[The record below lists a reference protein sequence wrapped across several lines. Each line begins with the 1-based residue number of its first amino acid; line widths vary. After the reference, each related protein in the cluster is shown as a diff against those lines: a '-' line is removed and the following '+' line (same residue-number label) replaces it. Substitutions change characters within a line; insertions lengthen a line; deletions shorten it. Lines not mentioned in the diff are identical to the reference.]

1 MSQENATSKQ
11 PLIRYVNRQ
20 QISWRAVDVE
30 QLISE
35 DHPARAIWTLVG
47 RLDLRQFYENIES
60 SAEEGGR
67 PAIDPQLLISLW
79 VYAYSR
85 GIGSARE
92 IERRC
97 EYDPAFQW
105 LTGIEPV
112 NYHTL
117 ADFRVEQGKE
127 LHQLFS
133 DLLGV
138 LSAERLI
145 TLEEVMQDG
154 TKIQAQA
161 SGKTFRREK
170 TLREHV
176 ERAQLQV
183 EALRD
188 PLAEPAV
195 DRRQQAARERA
206 SREKRERLE
215 QALANWKSCARRRRR
230 RKKNARHARAQV
242 IPRRV

>member
-1 MSQENATSKQ
+1 MSDEQCCYSYTAQSLAHSFPALCRVGVGLN
-11 PLIRYVNRQ
+11 
-20 QISWRAVDVE
+20 DV
-30 QLISE
+30 
-35 DHPARAIWTLVG
+35 
-47 RLDLRQFYENIES
+47 
-60 SAEEGGR
+60 
-67 PAIDPQLLISLW
+67 LL
-79 VYAYSR
+79 
-85 GIGSARE
+85 G
-92 IERRC
+92 
-97 EYDPAFQW
+97 PQW
-105 LTGIEPV
+105 LTGMEPV

-133 DLLGV
+133 GLLGM

-145 TLEEVMQDG
+145 TLEEVMPDG

-161 SGKTFRREK
+161 SGKTFRREQ

-176 ERAQLQV
+176 ERARLQV

-195 DRRQQAARERA
+195 NRRQQAARERA

-215 QALANWKSCARRRRR
+215 QALVELEKLREPKKAR

-242 IPRRV
+242 IPRHV

>member
-1 MSQENATSKQ
+1 
-11 PLIRYVNRQ
+11 
-20 QISWRAVDVE
+20 
-30 QLISE
+30 
-35 DHPARAIWTLVG
+35 
-47 RLDLRQFYENIES
+47 
-60 SAEEGGR
+60 
-67 PAIDPQLLISLW
+67 
-79 VYAYSR
+79 
-85 GIGSARE
+85 
-92 IERRC
+92 
-97 EYDPAFQW
+97 
-105 LTGIEPV
+105 V